1 MALAY
6 IDYESTITYDEYNMV
21 FVKPVLA
28 CTVFRSMVI
37 SAMWFIFRTNPSP
50 SIRNACL
57 PTQNIGLQNVTCFE
71 SFQKNVYLSEDDSTD
86 EVEHEIS
93 GVPSLPVSCQIS
105 ELLKVGED
113 DLILPVGGCNS
124 TRSSKE
130 R

>member
-1 MALAY
+1 M
-6 IDYESTITYDEYNMV
+6 
-21 FVKPVLA
+21 
-28 CTVFRSMVI
+28 
-37 SAMWFIFRTNPSP
+37 
-50 SIRNACL
+50 